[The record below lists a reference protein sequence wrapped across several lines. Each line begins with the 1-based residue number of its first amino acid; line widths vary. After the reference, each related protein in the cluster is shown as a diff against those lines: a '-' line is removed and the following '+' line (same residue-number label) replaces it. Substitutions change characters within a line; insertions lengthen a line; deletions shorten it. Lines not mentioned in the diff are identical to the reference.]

1 MKRRLWLFQV
11 IVSGGYENRTI
22 CTLKQRPWLC
32 FQWKNA
38 ITIKLGRVQS
48 KRNWWTPAAR
58 MSAWHDKY
66 SLSFANLLLQLLVV
80 NNTSNANG
88 LKVILHE
95 KVQYNRLSRRSIGF
109 FKYHQSATGFST
121 AMIVASHEF
130 FLHIDVGL
138 FENWFISRLFA
149 HLGLS
154 SFPLIRISANK
165 KDVSR
170 GESWTAWRVEIPGA
184 DAQKSWELLRSAICP
199 ARQEQGFG
207 HQAGSSVGSRPAG
220 PAGHERAPPRALAR

>member
-1 MKRRLWLFQV
+1 
-11 IVSGGYENRTI
+11 
-22 CTLKQRPWLC
+22 
-32 FQWKNA
+32 
-38 ITIKLGRVQS
+38 
-48 KRNWWTPAAR
+48 

-109 FKYHQSATGFST
+109 FKSHQSATGFST

-138 FENWFISRLFA
+138 FEN
-149 HLGLS
+149 
-154 SFPLIRISANK
+154 
-165 KDVSR
+165 
-170 GESWTAWRVEIPGA
+170 
-184 DAQKSWELLRSAICP
+184 
-199 ARQEQGFG
+199 
-207 HQAGSSVGSRPAG
+207 
-220 PAGHERAPPRALAR
+220 

>member
-170 GESWTAWRVEIPGA
+170 ARVERHGGLKFPVRMHKNHGITMLIR
-184 DAQKSWELLRSAICP
+184 KAI
-199 ARQEQGFG
+199 F
-207 HQAGSSVGSRPAG
+207 V
-220 PAGHERAPPRALAR
+220 